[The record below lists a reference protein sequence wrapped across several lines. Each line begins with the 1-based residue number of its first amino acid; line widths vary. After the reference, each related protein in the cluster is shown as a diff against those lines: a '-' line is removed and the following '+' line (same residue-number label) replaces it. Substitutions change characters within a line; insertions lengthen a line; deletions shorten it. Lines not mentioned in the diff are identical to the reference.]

1 MTTIDPLSQS
11 YSSINPPTVGTFVAE
26 KGGGHGIVVSTP
38 FGPHGHNV
46 YVRVA
51 WLATGSGSISDS
63 ITLDARITNLDPS
76 SAGEVYWIS
85 NRSADEPSDGLA

>member
-11 YSSINPPTVGTFVAE
+11 YSSRNAPTVGTFVAE

-38 FGPHGHNV
+38 FGPHGQGV

-63 ITLDARITNLDPS
+63 ITLDARITNLEIS

-85 NRSADEPSDGLA
+85 NRGADEQAMA